1 MHVSVAPQA
10 PLGIGMALIGGI
22 SFGAAVRWGRPARAW
37 WAYAA
42 KRGGVPVGISERSNH
57 TNYM

>member
-1 MHVSVAPQA
+1 MHVSVASQA

-22 SFGAAVRWGRPARAW
+22 SFGAAVRWGRPGPGALGLCYEAW
-37 WAYAA
+37 G
-42 KRGGVPVGISERSNH
+42 RLVGISERSNH